1 MGCDDVKRVL
11 YFFLDGAL
19 GDNKRRSVNDH
30 LSLCPD
36 CERRSRLH
44 QRLRTFIR
52 RRLAAVPA
60 SDRFKV
66 RLTRTLRVFRAES

>member
-19 GDNKRRSVNDH
+19 GENKSRSVNDH

-36 CERRSRLH
+36 CERRSRVH
-44 QRLRTFIR
+44 RRLREFLK
-52 RRLAAVPA
+52 RRLARVSATE
-60 SDRFKV
+60 RFKI
-66 RLTRTLRVFRAES
+66 RLTRTLRAFRPEW